1 MDPFL
6 WVEFFKTVIYKNFFL
21 CGLRKTRFFSMNFP
35 LIMSQWS
42 MNNIYFSPS
51 HCFQWYFFFFYMA
64 MFFSF
69 RFHLLNLLL
78 HLESRLLGVQILPLF
93 QPKVKVLYFKVL
105 LSPPLTKN
113 IETIILF
120 FYFFIY
126 TYLLRIE
133 SNLKYPGPAVSTG
146 GLTAVVILVSLVLLT
161 FGWIG
166 YAYFYPHTWSGQ
178 ILIKV

>member
-1 MDPFL
+1 MRF
-6 WVEFFKTVIYKNFFL
+6 EENTFFFYELSFDHESVIYEQYLFL
-21 CGLRKTRFFSMNFP
+21 SLP
-35 LIMSQWS
+35 LLPMI
-42 MNNIYFSPS
+42 
-51 HCFQWYFFFFYMA
+51 FFFFLHGNV
-64 MFFSF
+64 FFLQVPSSQSPSTPGEQAPRSADPSF
-69 RFHLLNLLL
+69 VSTQG
-78 HLESRLLGVQILPLF
+78 ESFI
-93 QPKVKVLYFKVL
+93 FKVL

>member
-1 MDPFL
+1 MRF
-6 WVEFFKTVIYKNFFL
+6 EENTFFFYELSFDHESVIYEQYLFL
-21 CGLRKTRFFSMNFP
+21 SLP
-35 LIMSQWS
+35 LLPMI
-42 MNNIYFSPS
+42 
-51 HCFQWYFFFFYMA
+51 FFFFYMA

-78 HLESRLLGVQILPLF
+78 HLENRLLGVQILPLF
-93 QPKVKVLYFKVL
+93 QPKVKVLYLKYF
-105 LSPPLTKN
+105 SPPPLTKN